1 MNMMN
6 EPATFVLKQ
15 ADIGDLFINEA
26 GLECNI
32 GSAFYQTTPK
42 DGTSA
47 NVKDKY
53 GELLSDSEFMRA
65 ARIIAQPDLY
75 VLNRIGGGSLGLT
88 EIHLH
93 RKKTEGEFV
102 VATEQRLDGTSTI
115 QVYKDYKNFLAWW
128 AEHFSAK
135 IDETVAN
142 YIPPKVSL
150 EQFLFILH
158 AIDSFRRVSYHNML
172 NYSFM
177 ESAHQKFSDFT
188 QTMAAAI
195 SSADIRWLL
204 PAFMV
209 ILPGFETYKIEI
221 IPENAGVLYDYNFL
235 ENAKLASGDD
245 VLIFGEAGESMG
257 IEFYRTWLMASGFE
271 INVSESNG
279 FTTTDRIFI
288 APTAV
293 TNHFVRLETSGN
305 GNTMVNHQAF
315 TIEELNVKLDELFE
329 KAFTMPITSNVTSKD
344 KDNEDSSGWYL
355 YIQQQQYGPYNWL
368 QLKQFAKEGRLQQ
381 GCLVWNANMANW
393 TYASNVKGLF

>member
-1 MNMMN
+1 
-6 EPATFVLKQ
+6 
-15 ADIGDLFINEA
+15 
-26 GLECNI
+26 
-32 GSAFYQTTPK
+32 
-42 DGTSA
+42 
-47 NVKDKY
+47 
-53 GELLSDSEFMRA
+53 
-65 ARIIAQPDLY
+65 
-75 VLNRIGGGSLGLT
+75 
-88 EIHLH
+88 
-93 RKKTEGEFV
+93 
-102 VATEQRLDGTSTI
+102 
-115 QVYKDYKNFLAWW
+115 
-128 AEHFSAK
+128 
-135 IDETVAN
+135 
-142 YIPPKVSL
+142 
-150 EQFLFILH
+150 
-158 AIDSFRRVSYHNML
+158 
-172 NYSFM
+172 M